1 MAGADDQE
9 SYGLVRASCRCV
21 HRMQRAELQST
32 MPLSA
37 RPFGSLGAP
46 HIVKRSEGVY
56 SDARGW
62 WANRGYGR
70 GEWETVMRNYLLLVI
85 VSVGV
90 GALLSPSVE
99 RFLWGER
106 ATAQEA
112 PRGASPLVQPARP
125 SGTSSPENRRRGET
139 GPVLSRLADMP
150 EPPAEMAE
158 DLSQYTPEEQVRIQ
172 VYERVNRSV
181 VHITTRIVTSD
192 SFFRLESAADG
203 SGSGSV
209 LDKNGNILTNWHVV
223 EGADQIRVT
232 LYNGETYLAG
242 LIGRDAAND
251 LAILRIEAPK
261 ELLYPVTLGDSTAL
275 RVGQM
280 VLAIGN
286 PFGLE
291 RTLTVGIV
299 SSLNR
304 RLPSRTGRTRD
315 DIKSVIQIDAALN
328 PGNSGGPLLDSRG
341 RLIGVNTAIASP
353 TQANTGVG
361 FAVPVA
367 TVKRVVPELLLH
379 GRVLR
384 PAIGIATVYET
395 ERGLLVVEVVPDGPA
410 DQAGL
415 KGFKWVT
422 KRERNGPFI
431 TERSYVD
438 RSQADLIVG
447 INGRPVKTSDELLDL
462 VEKQKPNDT
471 VTLTVVRKG
480 ERVDVPVVLG
490 EAE

>member
-1 MAGADDQE
+1 
-9 SYGLVRASCRCV
+9 
-21 HRMQRAELQST
+21 
-32 MPLSA
+32 
-37 RPFGSLGAP
+37 
-46 HIVKRSEGVY
+46 
-56 SDARGW
+56 
-62 WANRGYGR
+62 
-70 GEWETVMRNYLLLVI
+70 MRNSLFLI
-85 VSVGV
+85 IASAAC
-90 GALLSPSVE
+90 GALLTIGLVE
-99 RFLWGER
+99 RPWDKLVKAQDSPRVGVPPLEPGR
-106 ATAQEA
+106 SSGGPAVAPSRPTGSGAGTA
-112 PRGASPLVQPARP
+112 
-125 SGTSSPENRRRGET
+125 
-139 GPVLSRLADMP
+139 RLAD
-150 EPPAEMAE
+150 EPTVATEIDT
-158 DLSQYTPEEQVRIQ
+158 DLSAYTPEERVRIQ
-172 VYERVNRSV
+172 VYEGVNRSV

-209 LDKNGNILTNWHVV
+209 FDKNGHILTNWHVV

-251 LAILRIEAPK
+251 LAVLRIEAPK
-261 ELLYPVTLGDSTAL
+261 ELLYPVSLGDSTSL

-395 ERGLLVVEVVPDGPA
+395 EQGLLVVEVVPDGPA

-415 KGFKWVT
+415 KGFRWVT

-447 INGRPVKTSDELLDL
+447 INGKPVATSDELLDL
-462 VEKQKPNDT
+462 VERQKPNDT
-471 VTLTVVRKG
+471 VTLTVIRQKN
-480 ERVDVPVVLG
+480 RVDIPVVLG
-490 EAE
+490 EAD

>member
-1 MAGADDQE
+1 VGKSNKEED
-9 SYGLVRASCRCV
+9 VRNSLLIVIAS
-21 HRMQRAELQST
+21 A
-32 MPLSA
+32 A
-37 RPFGSLGAP
+37 F
-46 HIVKRSEGVY
+46 
-56 SDARGW
+56 
-62 WANRGYGR
+62 
-70 GEWETVMRNYLLLVI
+70 
-85 VSVGV
+85 
-90 GALLSPSVE
+90 GALLTMGFVE
-99 RFLWGER
+99 RPWEKR
-106 ATAQEA
+106 VTAQDTSRVGTPPLQPGRSSGIPAEA
-112 PRGASPLVQPARP
+112 PSRRAGSGPDGARP
-125 SGTSSPENRRRGET
+125 AD
-139 GPVLSRLADMP
+139 GPAAATEID
-150 EPPAEMAE
+150 A
-158 DLSQYTPEEQVRIQ
+158 DLSEYTPEERVRIQ

-209 LDKNGNILTNWHVV
+209 FDKNGHILTNWHVV

-261 ELLYPVTLGDSTAL
+261 ELLYPVSLGDSTSL

-415 KGFKWVT
+415 KGFRWVT

-447 INGRPVKTSDELLDL
+447 INGKPVATSDELLDL

-471 VTLTVVRKG
+471 VTLTVMRQNN
-480 ERVDVPVVLG
+480 RVDIPVVLG